1 MELMGIL
8 LPAILVVMFL
18 FVPMLIR
25 YLGRMRRAEGIV
37 ISSEARQ
44 VQDHSGASAF
54 IPVITYRYRFN
65 GAEYTGSTGT
75 GMYGDPGVR
84 RFDPWS
90 TPVPYETA
98 MAVIGRFTPGSRCAV
113 FPDLSNHSRSTIRM
127 ASGTSASRNQA
138 LMVAIAAAIT
148 LLSGALVMF
157 FSTSGKSK

>member
-8 LPAILVVMFL
+8 LPAVLVVSIL
-18 FVPMLIR
+18 FIPMLIR

-54 IPVITYRYRFN
+54 IPVITYRYSFN

-75 GMYGDPGVR
+75 GMYGDPTVR

-98 MAVIGRFTPGSRCAV
+98 LAVIGRFTPGSRCTV
-113 FPDLSNHSRSTIRM
+113 FPDMSDHSRSTIRM
-127 ASGTSASRNQA
+127 ASGTSAGRNQA
-138 LMVAIAAAIT
+138 LMVAIAAA
-148 LLSGALVMF
+148 LAVLMGALVMF
-157 FSTSGKSK
+157 LNTSANSK